1 MNFLNFLNLVNSKRD
16 SSSRLKNISNRI
28 RTLEHDINS
37 IQENKNKSF
46 IEKNN
51 NRTIEI
57 NDEINGTTI
66 FNEFMK
72 RYKNT
77 KNNNITEL
85 NKSFSK
91 VKNNKLFHK
100 KYSKNQIKHNNII
113 LKKKANILNL
123 FSTNQNKNK
132 IKKIL
137 PIKDFYQTTD
147 INLSP
152 NNLVNRKQKACSLFS
167 FDSILSNLNKNNNS
181 IITNKNSSFNKLDYE
196 FQIIQYKKRKESLK
210 KEKQEL
216 KKKLYE
222 ITKVNEFIEDN
233 INYNKKNLEPLND
246 IISLLNNIDN
256 LNVVSKVENGSFYEN
271 IMINIMD
278 IKYSYEK
285 NKLITEFLDGIKKL
299 LKIENNN
306 YIHYGTKINELINI
320 KKNILSQ
327 MENNNILLKEN
338 QKYFDYF
345 QYLLK
350 QLNLSDLSELSD
362 YIKNMYRKNIQE
374 TNNMEKIR
382 VNLMK
387 DLTLKKEKLYR
398 KIKNFSKK
406 RKKINKILTL
416 SNKENKAYMNYP
428 NFLTN
433 KKIELGKKIDNS
445 RIKTYFNN
453 KINTSK
459 LVNKKD
465 NLYYSYNFNLDQSFD
480 EKNKYHFS
488 KYYVVSNS
496 KDKKIKVNKNKNQNN
511 INMKK
516 QKNFVDKIKKIK
528 INDIIKFN
536 TNNEN
541 EKNDSLIY

>member
-137 PIKDFYQTTD
+137 PIKDFYLATD

-196 FQIIQYKKRKESLK
+196 FQI
-210 KEKQEL
+210 
-216 KKKLYE
+216 
-222 ITKVNEFIEDN
+222 
-233 INYNKKNLEPLND
+233 
-246 IISLLNNIDN
+246 
-256 LNVVSKVENGSFYEN
+256 SFY
-271 IMINIMD
+271 
-278 IKYSYEK
+278 YY
-285 NKLITEFLDGIKKL
+285 
-299 LKIENNN
+299 KIIF
-306 YIHYGTKINELINI
+306 Y
-320 KKNILSQ
+320 
-327 MENNNILLKEN
+327 
-338 QKYFDYF
+338 
-345 QYLLK
+345 
-350 QLNLSDLSELSD
+350 
-362 YIKNMYRKNIQE
+362 
-374 TNNMEKIR
+374 
-382 VNLMK
+382 
-387 DLTLKKEKLYR
+387 
-398 KIKNFSKK
+398 
-406 RKKINKILTL
+406 
-416 SNKENKAYMNYP
+416 
-428 NFLTN
+428 
-433 KKIELGKKIDNS
+433 
-445 RIKTYFNN
+445 
-453 KINTSK
+453 
-459 LVNKKD
+459 
-465 NLYYSYNFNLDQSFD
+465 
-480 EKNKYHFS
+480 
-488 KYYVVSNS
+488 
-496 KDKKIKVNKNKNQNN
+496 
-511 INMKK
+511 
-516 QKNFVDKIKKIK
+516 
-528 INDIIKFN
+528 
-536 TNNEN
+536 
-541 EKNDSLIY
+541 